1 VLHVKNREG
10 VSWAIAGLCVKTEKG
25 RKEGTGWAGVS
36 VSAQIRL
43 ENRKAYFS
51 RSFINLKLF

>member
-1 VLHVKNREG
+1 MKNREG
-10 VSWAIAGLCVKTEKG
+10 VGWAFVGLCVKMERG